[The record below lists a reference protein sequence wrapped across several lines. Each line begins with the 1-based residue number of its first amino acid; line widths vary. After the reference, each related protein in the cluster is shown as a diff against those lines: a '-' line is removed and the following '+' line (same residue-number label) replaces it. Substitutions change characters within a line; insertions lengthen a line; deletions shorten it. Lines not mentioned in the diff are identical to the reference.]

1 MLKIYSPYSNEVV
14 GSVKSCTV
22 EDINDAVGL
31 LKKYKFEING
41 YERSKLINIAAT
53 KLDEHRDEFINI
65 IIDEIG
71 ISYKDASHEV
81 DRSVNVLKIC
91 AEESKRIQGE
101 ITPSEISE
109 GFHDKLIYSVREP
122 IGIVLCI
129 TPFNHPLNQVVHKIM
144 PALAANNAVLLKPSR
159 KCPLTAIKLI
169 ELLYDSGFPKEMLQ
183 IITGEDAVIGRE
195 LVSNPDINMI
205 SFTGSVPTGKK
216 IAAWSG
222 IKKTSFELG
231 GNDALVIDNSA
242 DLDHAAQVACDGA
255 FKNSGQRCSSTKRII
270 IQSEIKNEFLKKFKL
285 ITENLKVGDPKD
297 ISTDIGTVIDVDAAK
312 VIEGRINN
320 AIEEG
325 AKVIIG
331 GKRKNAQ
338 IEPTIIDNVN
348 MNMEIVAEETFG
360 PIAPIITVETFNHAI
375 EIVNSTLFGLN
386 SALISND
393 HKHINHFIK
402 SVITGGIRI
411 NEASSFRN
419 EMLPYGGT
427 KISGYGRGGIRYAM
441 KEMSNLKTI
450 LM

>member
-1 MLKIYSPYSNEVV
+1 MLKIYSPYSNNEV
-14 GSVKSCTV
+14 GSVKSCTIK
-22 EDINDAVGL
+22 DIRDSVDL
-31 LKKYKFEING
+31 LKEYKFDVNG
-41 YERSKLINIAAT
+41 YERSKLINIAAK
-53 KLDEHRDEFINI
+53 KLEEKSNDFINI

-71 ISYKDASHEV
+71 ISYKDAKHEV

-109 GFHDKLIYSVREP
+109 GFHEKLIYSIREP

-144 PALAANNAVLLKPSR
+144 PALASNNAVLLKPSR
-159 KCPLTAIKLI
+159 KCPLTAKKLVD
-169 ELLYDSGFPKEMLQ
+169 LLYDSGFPKEMLQ
-183 IITGEDAVIGRE
+183 IITGEDAVIGKE

-205 SFTGSVPTGKK
+205 SFTGSVPTGEK

-242 DLDHAAQVACDGA
+242 DLDHAAQVAADGA

-270 IQSEIKNEFLKKFKL
+270 IQPEIKNEFLKKFKN
-285 ITENLKVGDPKD
+285 IAENLKVGDPKD
-297 ISTDIGTVIDVDAAK
+297 LSTDIGTVIDTDAAK
-312 VIEGRINN
+312 VIERRIND
-320 AIEEG
+320 ALKEG
-325 AKVIIG
+325 AKIIIG
-331 GKRKNAQ
+331 GKRINAQ
-338 IEPTIIDNVN
+338 IYPTILDNVN
-348 MNMEIVAEETFG
+348 MQMEIVAEETFG
-360 PIAPIITVETFNHAI
+360 PVAPIITVDSFSRAI
-375 EIVNSTLFGLN
+375 DVVNSTSFGLN
-386 SALISND
+386 SALISNN
-393 HKHINHFIK
+393 HKHINQFIK
-402 SVITGGIRI
+402 NVITGGIRI